1 MLKKNTLTFGLLLL
15 ILLPSCGYKK
25 INQDM
30 PLININKIIINE
42 VRPITFKLKNNII
55 LISKDNA
62 KNSYN
67 IDLKIKKNKTSKI
80 KNASGKVTRY
90 TLGVNVDL
98 TMTNIEN
105 QKRNQRSFS
114 KSIDYN
120 TNKIYSETINNEK
133 NTYKLIIE
141 ELSEE
146 IINFISFT
154 NLN

>member
-30 PLININKIIINE
+30 PFININKIIINE

-146 IINFISFT
+146 IINFISLT
-154 NLN
+154 NQN

>member
-30 PLININKIIINE
+30 PFININKIIINE

-154 NLN
+154 NQN

>member
-30 PLININKIIINE
+30 PFININKIIINE

>member
-1 MLKKNTLTFGLLLL
+1 MLKKNTLTFGFLLL

-25 INQDM
+25 INQDI

-42 VRPITFKLKNNII
+42 VSPIAFKLKNNII
-55 LISKDNA
+55 LISRDNA

-67 IDLKIKKNKTSKI
+67 LDLKIKKTKSSKI
-80 KNASGKVTRY
+80 KNAGGKVTRY

-98 TMTNIEN
+98 TMINIKN
-105 QKRNQRSFS
+105 QKKNQRSFS

-133 NTYKLIIE
+133 NTYELIIE

-146 IINFISFT
+146 IINFISFD
-154 NLN
+154 NQN

>member
-15 ILLPSCGYKK
+15 ILMPSCGYKK

-62 KNSYN
+62 KDSYN

-80 KNASGKVTRY
+80 KNANGKVTRY

-120 TNKIYSETINNEK
+120 TNEIYSETINNEK

-154 NLN
+154 NQN

>member
-80 KNASGKVTRY
+80 KNASWKVTRY

>member
-120 TNKIYSETINNEK
+120 TNKIY
-133 NTYKLIIE
+133 
-141 ELSEE
+141 
-146 IINFISFT
+146 
-154 NLN
+154 

>member
-133 NTYKLIIE
+133 NTYELIIE

-146 IINFISFT
+146 IINFISFD
-154 NLN
+154 NQN

>member
-154 NLN
+154 NQN